1 MVELLQRFFITSD
14 SGVTL
19 IAGSY
24 SWGLVLLSLFVAM
37 FSSTMAMYTVNL
49 ARTAERGMPRQIAR
63 GIGAISLGGGIW
75 TMHFIGMMAF
85 ELCSA
90 VTYNSTVTLLS
101 SIPGLASA
109 WLAMWILS
117 RRDPGRKQIIVAGTL
132 VGVGIGAMHYSG
144 MQAMQFS
151 GVLRYD
157 PFGFCLSIV
166 VAVALAIFALW
177 LRYGLSRYARML
189 DARTRLVISGCVLG
203 LAISCMHYVAMRAA
217 RFVGDTQTAYNLIT
231 INTTFLAFALS
242 TFTVTVT
249 VLVAALTSLIN
260 TRTLNRKLEDGEMRL
275 RSIIETAV
283 DGIITIDCHGLVQ
296 SFSPSAE
303 RLFGWK
309 AAQVVGRNI
318 NMLMPEPDKSRHDS
332 YLDNYLRSSDP
343 NVIGTGREIMGRR
356 KDGSLMPMR
365 LAVGRVN
372 LPDGLIFVGFVSDIT
387 ERHKLEASL
396 REAAERA
403 ERAAAAKGTFLANMS
418 HEIRTPM
425 NSIIGFTELLLK
437 EQGLTEAQRS
447 HLSIVRN
454 SSRSLLG
461 LLNDIL
467 DTTRLEKGGVSLE
480 SIDFS
485 LKELVFQVDNSLRLT
500 AQNKS
505 LEFMVDYP
513 EDMPEY
519 FVGDP
524 LRMQQVLTNLLGNA
538 IKFTE
543 RGHVRLAMSYEDGS
557 VHARISDSGIGMSPD
572 QVAKVF
578 SPFTQADASISRRFG
593 GTGLGTTIA
602 LQLIELMGGFI
613 DVQSALGAGSVF
625 HVQLPLR
632 VGKKPQAAK
641 VDISHA
647 MLPSL
652 NILVADDVPQ
662 NLTLARLMLEQNGHS
677 VATAANGEQAF
688 DRFKEGYFDLVL
700 MDVHMPQV
708 NGLEAARR
716 IRSYESE
723 TPSRSPVPIIA
734 LTASVMAEDQRAAR
748 AAGMDGFA
756 VKPLD
761 STQLMAEI
769 LRVLRSGGHAPLTEP
784 PSGPGPAA
792 VLINWKAGAALWGSE
807 SRLADAIGSF
817 LGDVRERYRL
827 PDASHSDVDWRVV
840 QYNLHS
846 IRGAAGNLAMPMAHE
861 LAVRLENLVRDGKGE
876 EARMHFSELQDLLAA
891 AARELPGR
899 AAPAVSEAQAGVGL
913 APAEFQQALQNLLE
927 CLGRGELPDDIAQA
941 VCSTLEQTDP
951 VYAKALKAAIDSFEF
966 SQAQAMLRQFMA
978 SSAVGTQA

>member
-1 MVELLQRFFITSD
+1 MTKLLQHFFITSD
-14 SGVTL
+14 NSVSL

-24 SWGLVLLSLFVAM
+24 SWGLVLLSLVVAM
-37 FSSTMAMYTVNL
+37 FASTMAMHTVKL
-49 ARTAERGMPRQIAR
+49 ARNADHGLPRQVAL

-75 TMHFIGMMAF
+75 TMHFIGIMAF

-90 VTYNSTVTLLS
+90 VSYDSTLTLLS
-101 SIPGLASA
+101 SIPGLAAA

-117 RRDPGRKQIIVAGTL
+117 RRDPGWPQIIGAGTL
-132 VGVGIGAMHYSG
+132 VGAGIGAMHYSG
-144 MQAMQFS
+144 MEAMRFS
-151 GVLRYD
+151 GVLRYE
-157 PFGFCLSIV
+157 PYEFALSIV
-166 VAVALAIFALW
+166 VAVGLSIFALW
-177 LRYGLSRYARML
+177 LRYGLLRVTALTPRL
-189 DARTRLVISGCVLG
+189 RLVISGCVLG
-203 LAISCMHYVAMRAA
+203 LAITCMHYVAMLAA
-217 RFVGDTQTAYNLIT
+217 RFVGDTGTVSNAVML
-231 INTTFLAFALS
+231 NTTFVAFALS
-242 TFTVTVT
+242 MFTFTVT
-249 VLVAALTSLIN
+249 VLVAALTSLIKM
-260 TRTLNRKLEDGEMRL
+260 RGLYRKLEDGETRL
-275 RSIIETAV
+275 RAILDTAV
-283 DGIITIDCHGLVQ
+283 DGIITIDSRGLVQ

-309 AAQVVGRNI
+309 AGEVVGRNI
-318 NMLMPEPDKSRHDS
+318 NMLMPEPYKSHH
-332 YLDNYLRSSDP
+332 DNYLHNYLSSGVP
-343 NVIGTGREIMGRR
+343 KVIGTGREIMGQR

-396 REAAERA
+396 RETAERA

-437 EQGLTEAQRS
+437 GDGLTEVQRS
-447 HLSIVRN
+447 HLDIVRN

-485 LKELVFQVDNSLRLT
+485 LRELVFQVDSSLRLS
-500 AQNKS
+500 AHNKN
-505 LEFMVDYP
+505 LDFIVEYP
-513 EDMPEY
+513 ENMPEY
-519 FVGDP
+519 FLGDP
-524 LRMQQVLTNLLGNA
+524 LRIQQVLTNLLGNA

-543 RGHVRLAMSYEDGS
+543 RGSVRLTLSHDDGM
-557 VHARISDSGIGMSPD
+557 VHIYVRDTGIGMSQE

-593 GTGLGTTIA
+593 GTGLGTTIS
-602 LQLIELMGGFI
+602 LQLIELMQGC
-613 DVQSALGAGSVF
+613 VQVESTLGAGSTF

-632 VGKKPQAAK
+632 AGKKPESTRI
-641 VDISHA
+641 DISRIA
-647 MLPSL
+647 LPAL

-662 NLTLARLMLEQNGHS
+662 NLKLAALLLEESGHK
-677 VATAANGEQAF
+677 VTTAADGAQAV
-688 DRFKEGYFDLVL
+688 DLFKQGYFDLVL

-708 NGLEAARR
+708 DGLEAARR
-716 IRSYESE
+716 IRSFEKE
-723 TPSRSPVPIIA
+723 MPSRSSVPIIA

-761 STQLMAEI
+761 SAQLMAEI
-769 LRVLRSGGHAPLTEP
+769 LRVMRGGRDCATAAQA
-784 PSGPGPAA
+784 GPGPAEA
-792 VLINWKAGAALWGSE
+792 VLINWKSGATLWGSE

-817 LGDVRERYRL
+817 LDDVRRRYPL
-827 PDASHSDVDWRVV
+827 PDASQVDVDWEAV

-861 LAVRLENLVRDGKGE
+861 LAAKLENLVRDGKGE
-876 EARMHFSELQDLLAA
+876 EARNRFSELQELLAA
-891 AARELPGR
+891 ASRELVGR
-899 AAPAVSEAQAGVGL
+899 AAPVASDTQEDTPGL
-913 APAEFQQALQNLLE
+913 SWAEFHQTLQRLAQCLE
-927 CLGRGELPDDIAQA
+927 RGELPDEMVQT
-941 VCSTLEQTDP
+941 VCSTLEKSDP

-966 SQAQAMLRQFMA
+966 SKAQALLQQVIANNSTKME
-978 SSAVGTQA
+978 T

>member
-1 MVELLQRFFITSD
+1 MVELLNHFFITSD
-14 SGVTL
+14 GGVSL

-24 SWGLVLLSLFVAM
+24 RWGLVLLSLFVAM

-49 ARTAERGMPRQIAR
+49 ARNAERGMPRQIAR

-85 ELCSA
+85 ELCSP
-90 VTYNSTVTLLS
+90 VSYSSTVTLLS

-117 RRDPGRKQIIVAGTL
+117 RRDPGQAQIIVAGTL

-157 PFGFCLSIV
+157 PYGFGLSIV
-166 VAVALAIFALW
+166 VAVALAIFSLW
-177 LRYGLSRYARML
+177 LRYGLSRYAGML
-189 DARTRLVISGCVLG
+189 SASTRLVISGCVLG

-217 RFVGDTQTAYNLIT
+217 RFVGDTQTADNLIT

-249 VLVAALTSLIN
+249 VLVAALTSLMS
-260 TRTLNRKLEDGEMRL
+260 TRTLNRKLEDGEARL

-283 DGIITIDCHGLVQ
+283 DGIITIDCRGLVQ

-309 AAQVVGRNI
+309 SAEVVGRNI
-318 NMLMPEPDKSRHDS
+318 NMLMPEPDKSRHDG
-332 YLDNYLRSSDP
+332 YLDNYLRSGDP
-343 NVIGTGREIMGRR
+343 KVIGTGREIMGRR

-396 REAAERA
+396 RETAERA

-437 EQGLTEAQRS
+437 GQDLTETQRS

-454 SSRSLLG
+454 SSRSLLV

-485 LKELVFQVDNSLRLT
+485 FKELVLQVDKSLRLA
-500 AQNKS
+500 AQKKN
-505 LEFMVDYP
+505 LEFIVDYP

-519 FVGDP
+519 FQGDP
-524 LRMQQVLTNLLGNA
+524 LRIQQVLTNLLGNA

-543 RGHVRLAMSYEDGS
+543 RGHVRMVMSYEDGM
-557 VHARISDSGIGMSPD
+557 VHARVSDSGIGMSPEH
-572 QVAKVF
+572 VAKVF

-602 LQLIELMGGFI
+602 LQLIELMKGAI
-613 DVQSALGAGSVF
+613 DVESTLGVGSVF
-625 HVQLPLR
+625 HARLPLR
-632 VGKKPQAAK
+632 VGSRPLAGK
-641 VDISHA
+641 VDISRF

-662 NLTLARLMLEQNGHS
+662 NLKLATLMLEEVGHR
-677 VATAANGEQAF
+677 VTTAANGAQAV

-708 NGLEAARR
+708 NGLDAARR
-716 IRSYESE
+716 IRSFESE
-723 TPSRSPVPIIA
+723 MPSRSSVPIIA
-734 LTASVMAEDQRAAR
+734 LTASVMAEDQRTAR

-761 STQLMAEI
+761 SSQLMTEI
-769 LRVLRSGGHAPLTEP
+769 LRVMRRGRHASVAAAQP
-784 PSGPGPAA
+784 GPGPSS

-807 SRLADAIGSF
+807 SRLADAISRF
-817 LGDVRERYRL
+817 LDDVRERYPL
-827 PDASHSDVDWRVV
+827 PDAAQTDVDWNIV

-846 IRGAAGNLAMPMAHE
+846 IRGAAGNLAMSMVHD
-861 LAVRLENLVRDGKGE
+861 LAARLENMVRDGKAE
-876 EARMHFSELQDLLAA
+876 EARLRFAELQELLIAV
-891 AARELPGR
+891 ARELLGHALPF
-899 AAPAVSEAQAGVGL
+899 VSETQARPEL
-913 APAEFQQALQNLLE
+913 APAEFLQALQSLLE
-927 CLGRGELPDDIAQA
+927 CLDRSELPDDIAQT
-941 VCSTLEQTDP
+941 VCDTLEKNDP
-951 VYAKALKAAIDSFEF
+951 VYAKVLKAAIDSFEF
-966 SQAQAMLRQFMA
+966 SKAQTLLRQIIA
-978 SSAVGTQA
+978 HNTANTQA

>member
-1 MVELLQRFFITSD
+1 MTELLHHFFIAPD
-14 SGVTL
+14 SGVSL

-24 SWGLVLLSLFVAM
+24 SWGLVLLSLAVAM
-37 FSSTMAMYTVNL
+37 FASTMAMHTVKL
-49 ARTAERGMPRQIAR
+49 ARNADRGVPRQVAL

-75 TMHFIGMMAF
+75 TMHFIGIMAF
-85 ELCSA
+85 ELCSS
-90 VTYNSTVTLLS
+90 VSYDSTLTLLS
-101 SIPGLASA
+101 SVPGLAAA

-117 RRDPGRKQIIVAGTL
+117 RRDPGWPQIVVAGTL
-132 VGVGIGAMHYSG
+132 VGAGIGAMHYSG
-144 MQAMQFS
+144 MAAMRFS

-157 PFGFCLSIV
+157 PYYFGLSIV
-166 VAVALAIFALW
+166 VAVGLSIFALW
-177 LRYGLSRYARML
+177 LRYGLSRLSAVKP
-189 DARTRLVISGCVLG
+189 AVRLIVSGCVLG
-203 LAISCMHYVAMRAA
+203 LAITCMHYVAMLAA
-217 RFVGDTQTAYNLIT
+217 RFVGETEAVDNAVML
-231 INTTFLAFALS
+231 NTTFVAFALS
-242 TFTVTVT
+242 MFTFTVT
-249 VLVAALTSLIN
+249 VLVAALTSLIKM
-260 TRTLNRKLEDGEMRL
+260 RGLYRELEDGETRL
-275 RSIIETAV
+275 RAIIDTAV
-283 DGIITIDCHGLVQ
+283 DGIITIDSRGLVQ

-309 AAQVVGRNI
+309 AAEVIGRNI
-318 NMLMPEPDKSRHDS
+318 NMLMPEPYKSQHDG
-332 YLDNYLRSSDP
+332 YLHNYLSTGVP
-343 NVIGTGREIMGRR
+343 KIIGTGREIMGQR
-356 KDGSLMPMR
+356 KDGGLMPMR

-396 REAAERA
+396 RETAERA

-437 EQGLTEAQRS
+437 GGGLTDAQRN

-485 LKELVFQVDNSLRLT
+485 LKELVYQVHNSLRLS
-500 AQNKS
+500 AQSKS
-505 LEFMVDYP
+505 LDFVVEYP
-513 EDMPEY
+513 EGMPEY
-519 FVGDP
+519 FQGDP
-524 LRMQQVLTNLLGNA
+524 LRIQQVLTNLLGNA

-543 RGHVRLAMSYEDGS
+543 RGSVRLSMAHADGM
-557 VHARISDSGIGMSPD
+557 VHVYVKDTGIGMSQE

-593 GTGLGTTIA
+593 GTGLGTTIS
-602 LQLIELMGGFI
+602 LQLIELMQGSI
-613 DVQSALGAGSVF
+613 QIESALGAGSTF

-632 VGKKPQAAK
+632 AGKRPESTK
-641 VDISHA
+641 VDISRIA
-647 MLPSL
+647 LPSL

-662 NLTLARLMLEQNGHS
+662 NLKLAALVLEESGHK
-677 VATAANGEQAF
+677 VTTAADGAQAV
-688 DRFKEGYFDLVL
+688 DLFKEGYFDLVL

-708 NGLEAARR
+708 DGLEAARR
-716 IRSYESE
+716 IRSFEKE
-723 TPSRSPVPIIA
+723 IPSRSSVPIIA

-761 STQLMAEI
+761 SAQLMAEI
-769 LRVLRSGGHAPLTEP
+769 LRVMRGGRDSATTAQA
-784 PSGPGPAA
+784 GPGPAEA
-792 VLINWKAGAALWGSE
+792 VLINWKSGATLWGSE

-817 LGDVRERYRL
+817 LDDVRERYPL
-827 PDASHSDVDWRVV
+827 PDAEQADVDWNAV

-861 LAVRLENLVRDGKGE
+861 LAAKLENLVRDGKGE
-876 EARMHFSELQDLLAA
+876 EARARFAELQQLLAA
-891 AARELPGR
+891 ASRELLGHAATAASDVQEDKPGL
-899 AAPAVSEAQAGVGL
+899 S
-913 APAEFQQALQNLLE
+913 PAEFHQALQRLLE
-927 CLGRGELPDDIAQA
+927 CFERGELPDELVQS
-941 VCSTLEQTDP
+941 VCNTLEKSDP
-951 VYAKALKAAIDSFEF
+951 VYAKALKAAVDSFEF
-966 SQAQAMLRQFMA
+966 SKAQALLQQVISNSPA
-978 SSAVGTQA
+978 KTEA